1 MTQAKTAA
9 REAAQAFAS
18 ACRRF
23 MHMDAEDQKWI
34 AEEGKRLILAQRAAV
49 WREAE
54 QIAAEYEAREDV
66 GDPHHSLGQKFAAN
80 IIHKKI
86 AAKAKEESE

>member
-1 MTQAKTAA
+1 MTQAKTVA

-34 AEEGKRLILAQRAAV
+34 AEEGKRLILAHRAAV

-54 QIAAEYEAREDV
+54 QIAIEHAAFEGVPYAR
-66 GDPHHSLGQKFAAN
+66 AAYVCVAN
-80 IIHKKI
+80 AM

>member
-34 AEEGKRLILAQRAAV
+34 AEEGKRLILAHRAAV

-54 QIAAEYEAREDV
+54 QIAWDNCACGHCDTGTRIA
-66 GDPHHSLGQKFAAN
+66 KA
-80 IIHKKI
+80 I